1 MDETKVINGTSNSC
15 QQQTNAANVADAHV
29 VNATNTAKAKTQS
42 LITRLATRFGV
53 DTNKLLRCLTTQVFK
68 QTDGGTLSNEELMVL
83 LLVCE
88 NFGLNPFN
96 REIFAFRGRG
106 GDIVPIVSLD
116 GWCKIVRSQKDFNG
130 MSFRFSESTVKLNGS
145 VGELPEYVECS
156 IRLKGVDASVTI
168 QEYMVEC
175 FNDRS
180 NVWKKWPRRML
191 RSRAFIQCARLA
203 FSLTGLYDEGD
214 AYSEEG
220 FNGRLTLDGIQTT
233 PTIKQETPKMT
244 LNRAELDGM
253 VTKLIAH
260 AQHRENG
267 WERALEWV
275 NTNLT
280 GADKAYAE
288 ATLQKQRTLALRA
301 TAATASD
308 LDAFTTNSPELT
320 H

>member
-1 MDETKVINGTSNSC
+1 MNETTVINGTSASC
-15 QQQTNAANVADAHV
+15 QSQASTTGVPDAAAS
-29 VNATNTAKAKTQS
+29 TTTASVKAKTQS
-42 LITRLATRFGV
+42 LIARLATRFGV
-53 DTNKLLRCLTTQVFK
+53 DPNKLLRCLTTQVFK
-68 QTDGGTLSNEELMVL
+68 QTEGATLSNEELMVL

-130 MSFRFSESTVKLNGS
+130 MSFRFSDSTVKVNGCA
-145 VGELPEYVECS
+145 GELPEYVECS
-156 IRLKGVDASVTI
+156 IRLKGVDTPVTI

-180 NVWKKWPRRML
+180 IVWKKWPRRML

-214 AYSEEG
+214 AYSEDG
-220 FNGRLTLDGIQTT
+220 FNGRLTLGGIQTE
-233 PTIKQETPKMT
+233 PPVKQETPKMA

-275 NTNLT
+275 NTNLA
-280 GADKAYAE
+280 GSDKAYA
-288 ATLQKQRTLALRA
+288 AAALQKQRTLVLCANS
-301 TAATASD
+301 TADD
-308 LDAFTTNSPELT
+308 LDTLSATPVELNR
-320 H
+320 